1 MNARK
6 NNTTGSVFSS
16 TAKLTSSTLSFLLCC
31 GLAVVQAHAGDNRAP
46 NVPAAIQAPGNTNKV
61 HFHVYAVGVQ
71 IYTNDSTT
79 FAWGLKAP
87 EATLFDSDGNV
98 VGIHYAYGYTPAGAP
113 IPAWETESGSL
124 VVGSRKASASGGD
137 GNIAWLL
144 LQAIHTEGPGVL
156 KPTTYIQRVSTTGGV
171 MPPVVTRPGQE
182 VRVPYTAEYFFYR
195 TK

>member
-6 NNTTGSVFSS
+6 NQTNGSGLSS
-16 TAKLTSSTLSFLLCC
+16 AVKLTAKTLPLLVCS
-31 GLAVVQAHAGDNRAP
+31 GLVVLQARAGNDNRDP
-46 NVPAAIQAPGNTNKV
+46 DVPAAIQAPGDTNKV
-61 HFHVYAVGVQ
+61 AFHVYAVGVQ

-87 EATLFDSDGNV
+87 EATLFDADGNV
-98 VGIHYAYGYTPAGAP
+98 VGIHYAYGYTSAGAP

-124 VVGSRKASASGGD
+124 VVGSRIASSGGGP

-156 KPTTYIQRVSTTGGV
+156 EPTTYV
-171 MPPVVTRPGQE
+171 
-182 VRVPYTAEYFFYR
+182 
-195 TK
+195 